1 MDLEEETG
9 IKWFCPEPYANIITD
24 TNGQYKPCCAAVGD
38 GYKCSTKTHSP
49 IEAMNSPEAKK
60 FRKQFIDG
68 EIPDAC
74 STCVKQEDSG
84 IKSHRQ
90 WYIDRYK
97 QGSDEDFGSEFG
109 FQAQKIADLAHEV
122 KQNPDRD
129 IKPEWFHSMEH
140 NAPGGNYCN
149 LKCAMCAAS
158 CSSSF
163 AKESYDLNEMQ
174 GLDHHNRY
182 GKHKYLPE
190 VDDKVHKEMDYILPR
205 LGEIKLTGG
214 EPLGIP
220 YNYDLLQKAID
231 LGCADQQ
238 ILRVITNGT
247 LNASI
252 KGKSI
257 FDLIP
262 HFRKVIFNIS
272 IESWGARNDYIRY
285 PSDFNTILSNASR
298 YADDFVNTD
307 VTFVSTINALNI
319 GHIDEIYTKARQHGS
334 DFLDSVAVSYV
345 VYDHPTG
352 MNVAAVPDDIKEQ
365 YLDHYFSLPIDV
377 AKRMQPYIKLL
388 EETEHNPRTTKILM
402 KRMRDRD
409 QLRGT
414 NLLQLWPEW
423 EPYYEG

>member
-9 IKWFCPEPYANIITD
+9 IKWFCPEPYANIMTD
-24 TNGQYKPCCAAVGD
+24 TTGSYKPCCASVGD
-38 GYKCSTKTHSP
+38 GYEVTTKTHSP
-49 IEAMNSPEAKK
+49 IEAMNSPKAKE
-60 FRKQFIDG
+60 FRKAFIDG
-68 EIPDAC
+68 KIPDAC
-74 STCVKQEDSG
+74 STCVKQEQNN

-97 QGSDEDFGSEFG
+97 QGSDDEFGSEFG
-109 FQAQKIADLAHEV
+109 FQAQKIADLAHQV
-122 KQNPDRD
+122 KQDPNAD

-140 NAPGGNYCN
+140 TAAGGNYCN

-163 AKESYDLNEMQ
+163 AKESYELNEMQ
-174 GLDHHNRY
+174 GVDHFMKF
-182 GKHKYLPE
+182 GKHKYQPE
-190 VDDKVHKEMDYILPR
+190 VNDSVHKEMEYILPR

-214 EPLGIP
+214 EPLAIP

-231 LGCADQQ
+231 IGCADQQ
-238 ILRVITNGT
+238 ILRIITNGT

-272 IESWGARNDYIRY
+272 IESWGKRNDYIRY
-285 PSDFNTILSNASR
+285 PSDFNTVLSNASR

-319 GHIDEIYTKARQHGS
+319 GHIDEMYTKAKQHGS

-345 VYDHPTG
+345 VHDHPTG
-352 MNVAAVPDDIKEQ
+352 MNIAAVPDDIKEQ
-365 YLDHYFSLPIDV
+365 YLDHYYNLPYET
-377 AKRMQPYIKLL
+377 AKRIQSYIKLL

-402 KRMRDRD
+402 NRMKNRD
-409 QLRGT
+409 QLRST
-414 NLLQLWPEW
+414 NLLELWPEW
-423 EPYYEG
+423 EPYYV